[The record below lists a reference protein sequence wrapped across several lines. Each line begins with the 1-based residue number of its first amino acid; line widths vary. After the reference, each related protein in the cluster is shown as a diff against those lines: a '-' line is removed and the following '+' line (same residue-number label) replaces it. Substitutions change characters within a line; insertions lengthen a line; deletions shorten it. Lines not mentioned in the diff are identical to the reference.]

1 MSFKKMSSVNL
12 SYKKQGLIHFIC
24 QNYADMPEEM
34 QKKIDALC
42 LFIGK
47 TQYKDALKKA
57 VTTEE
62 PHSRIAREFYM
73 SPRQLY
79 RYKRQ
84 FYSEWFRFRKY

>member
-1 MSFKKMSSVNL
+1 MSFKKMKSVNL

-24 QNYADMPEEM
+24 QNYADMPEET

-42 LFIGK
+42 LYIGK

-62 PHSRIAREFYM
+62 PNSYIAREFYM
-73 SPRQLY
+73 SARQLY
-79 RYKRQ
+79 RYKRS
-84 FYSEWFRFRKY
+84 FYSEWYRFQR